1 MRVITAKEA
10 SKSRQYKRLKN
21 WYGGCRTFW
30 AYDDTTR
37 ELLAFDSKKERDAF
51 VKKMNRD
58 ASGEMVYVTRYEEY
72 PIYEPAEGGYYY
84 TGREAVEWNEE
95 PVTLAEALAEVDKYI
110 EDSGFDWHDERG
122 GESYER
128 LPDELVVNNYK
139 CFGSACIARVDSRYI
154 GEGRQIC
161 IESEENFKENECGW
175 HPYE

>member
-1 MRVITAKEA
+1 MRAITAKEA

-21 WYGGCRTFW
+21 WCGGCRTYW
-30 AYDDTTR
+30 AYDEVTR
-37 ELLAFDSKKERDAF
+37 ELLAYDSKTERDAV

-58 ASGEMVYVTRYEEY
+58 ASGDMVYVTRYDEY

-84 TGREAVEWNEE
+84 TGREATEWTDE

-110 EDSGFDWHDERG
+110 GDSGFDCVDERS

-128 LPDELVVNNYK
+128 REDKLVVCHYK
-139 CFGSACIARVDSRYI
+139 YFGSACIARVSGKYI
-154 GEGRQIC
+154 GEGRQIY
-161 IESEENFKENECGW
+161 IESEENFKEHECGW